1 MAHHRFIHVHARDH
15 QRPEEIA
22 LARFIHP
29 QSRTNEIRINLR
41 LIPQPGFFEDLRL
54 QHKLHKVACALA
66 LHQQLTAGVKI
77 YV

>member
-1 MAHHRFIHVHARDH
+1 MTHHRFIDVHARDH
-15 QRPEEIA
+15 QGPEEIA
-22 LARFIHP
+22 FTRFIHP
-29 QSRTNEIRINLR
+29 QTRADEVRINLR

-66 LHQQLTAGVKI
+66 LHQQLAAGVKI